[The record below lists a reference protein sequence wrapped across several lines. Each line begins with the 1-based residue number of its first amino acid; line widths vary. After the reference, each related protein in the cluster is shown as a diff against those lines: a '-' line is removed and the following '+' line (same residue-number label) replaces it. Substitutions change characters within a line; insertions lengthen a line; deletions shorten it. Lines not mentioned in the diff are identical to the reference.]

1 MVYGIVTIPKFR
13 MENHFSFLSWNLALL
28 NRSAHAPQHW
38 ELCDTEEVVREQ
50 VIELSP
56 DIVLFQE
63 LPGLVPYIETHNM
76 IRANPQSHSGHL
88 AILIS
93 QRLSEFDVT
102 LTPLEGFGLSVT
114 FMEVGLTVANI
125 HLAPGKG
132 NTELRMS
139 QLAAVI
145 DSSPAERIV
154 VIGDTNTRAS
164 EITNIK
170 DSGLEVP
177 DLPGPTW
184 DSFRNR
190 FNADSPRFKASFTR
204 CITHPD
210 VKIRDLKI
218 LEGKVIRNEK
228 SFHISDHFAL
238 FGRMQL

>member
-1 MVYGIVTIPKFR
+1 
-13 MENHFSFLSWNLALL
+13 MESHFSFLSWNLALL
-28 NRSAHAPQHW
+28 NRSAYAPQHW

-63 LPGLVPYIETHNM
+63 LPGLVPYVETHNM
-76 IRANPQSHSGHL
+76 VHSNPQSHSGHL

-93 QRLSEFDVT
+93 ERFSEFEIT
-102 LTPLEGFGLSVT
+102 LTPLEGFGLLVT
-114 FMEVGLTVANI
+114 FMEVGLTVANV

-132 NTELRMS
+132 NSELRLS

-145 DSSPAERIV
+145 NSSPTEHIAI
-154 VIGDTNTRAS
+154 IGDTNTRAS
-164 EITNIK
+164 EITKIK
-170 DSGLEVP
+170 DSGLKVP
-177 DLPGPTW
+177 DLPVPTW

-190 FNADSPRFKASFTR
+190 FHVDSPRFKASFTR

-210 VKIRDLKI
+210 VKIRDLQI
-218 LEGKVIRNEK
+218 LEGKVIRSEK
-228 SFHISDHFAL
+228 TFYISDHFAL

>member
-1 MVYGIVTIPKFR
+1 

-38 ELCDTEEVVREQ
+38 EVCDTEEVVREQ
-50 VIELSP
+50 IIELSP
-56 DIVLFQE
+56 DLVFFQE

-76 IRANPQSHSGHL
+76 VRANPQSHSGHL

-93 QRLSEFDVT
+93 QRLSEFEVT
-102 LTPLEGFGLSVT
+102 LTPLEGFALLATFVEIDLS
-114 FMEVGLTVANI
+114 VANI

-132 NTELRMS
+132 NTELRLS

-145 DSSPAERIV
+145 DSSPTEHIAI
-154 VIGDTNTRAS
+154 IGDTNTRAS
-164 EITNIK
+164 EITKIK

-190 FNADSPRFKASFTR
+190 FHVDSPRFKASFTR
-204 CITHPD
+204 CINHPD
-210 VKIRDLKI
+210 MKIRDLQI
-218 LEGKVIRNEK
+218 LEGKVIRSEK
-228 SFHISDHFAL
+228 TFHISDHFAL
-238 FGRMQL
+238 FGRIKL

>member
-1 MVYGIVTIPKFR
+1 
-13 MENHFSFLSWNLALL
+13 
-28 NRSAHAPQHW
+28 
-38 ELCDTEEVVREQ
+38 
-50 VIELSP
+50 
-56 DIVLFQE
+56 
-63 LPGLVPYIETHNM
+63 
-76 IRANPQSHSGHL
+76 
-88 AILIS
+88 
-93 QRLSEFDVT
+93 
-102 LTPLEGFGLSVT
+102 
-114 FMEVGLTVANI
+114 MEVGLTVANI

-145 DSSPAERIV
+145 DSSPTERIV

-164 EITNIK
+164 EITKIK

-204 CITHPD
+204 CIIHPD